1 MLNSINDDFDPFMGQ
16 NDRDKEFDNYST
28 HYSTTSAP
36 AAKMHVPPA
45 KPRYAQLS
53 VSEGLRKLG
62 VFSLP
67 IICTALI
74 QVLTQLITLG
84 YIGRL
89 DSAEYMGAVTLG
101 NMVCNVTGYSLIF
114 GLSTALDTLI
124 SQAYGAKMYS
134 LMGLHAQ
141 RAIVIL
147 SLFTI
152 PVVVMWTFTGELLY
166 YVLSIEYHTSM
177 LAGQWARYIRY
188 GIWPALVFDILRK
201 FLYGQQVVWPVVV
214 SSLCGLIVNFALN
227 AIYHRTHFI
236 SVVAGDGGKLAVE
249 LQPGGFLVAGMSFV
263 ISQWAALLALMA
275 LILVRKCVLR
285 KKYANASPVYVKLT
299 QEESGGSGNASAGA
313 IGNGNANASAS
324 AAGSSVLPDADDFY
338 DVTTE
343 DNWPTISRSILQ
355 DWKPFLDL
363 GIPGAFSLFFEWGS
377 FETVAGIA
385 GQLGPIGLATHGI
398 FMSTAALFYQF
409 PAAISQ
415 ATAILAGNYLGN
427 NDAVGCKFIVRLGLW
442 VDFCWGVLAGSILVF
457 FMRPHWASLY
467 TNVKEV
473 QDMIYTTLPILW
485 LYMTV
490 DSTKCITLNILR
502 STGRPGITV
511 VGNVVACLCVM
522 LPGGYWLA
530 LKLRYGLIGL
540 WFAMSIAWFVATCA
554 YFYIVVSTDW
564 QLQADEAHCRNVHAA
579 EEDERHVRSGGG
591 ASPNPN
597 PNQPLNKPDIS
608 DIFPVEVELSG
619 I

>member
-1 MLNSINDDFDPFMGQ
+1 
-16 NDRDKEFDNYST
+16 
-28 HYSTTSAP
+28 
-36 AAKMHVPPA
+36 MHVPPA

-152 PVVVMWTFTGELLY
+152 PVVVMWTYTGEFLY
-166 YVLSIEYHTSM
+166 YVLSIEYDTSM

-227 AIYHRTHFI
+227 AVYHRTHFI

-249 LQPGGFLVAGMSFV
+249 LQPGGFLMAGMSFV
-263 ISQWAALLALMA
+263 ISQWAALLILIA
-275 LILVRKCVLR
+275 LILVRKGVLR
-285 KKYANASPVYVKLT
+285 KKYANASPVYVPLT
-299 QEESGGSGNASAGA
+299 QEESGGNGTASAGA
-313 IGNGNANASAS
+313 NANAS

-343 DNWPTISRSILQ
+343 TNWPPISRSVLK

-385 GQLGPIGLATHGI
+385 GQLGAIGLATHGI

-427 NDAVGCKFIVRLGLW
+427 NDADGCKFIVRLGLW
-442 VDFCWGVLAGSILVF
+442 VDFCWGVFAGSVLVL
-457 FMRPHWASLY
+457 FMRPHWAYLY

-540 WFAMSIAWFVATCA
+540 WLAMSLAWFVVTCA
-554 YFYIVVSTDW
+554 YFYIVVSTGW
-564 QLQADEAHCRNVHAA
+564 QSQADEAHSRNVHAA
-579 EEDERHVRSGGG
+579 EEDARHARSEGD
-591 ASPNPN
+591 ACPN
-597 PNQPLNKPDIS
+597 NQPLNKPDIS
-608 DIFPVEVELSG
+608 DILSVEVELSG